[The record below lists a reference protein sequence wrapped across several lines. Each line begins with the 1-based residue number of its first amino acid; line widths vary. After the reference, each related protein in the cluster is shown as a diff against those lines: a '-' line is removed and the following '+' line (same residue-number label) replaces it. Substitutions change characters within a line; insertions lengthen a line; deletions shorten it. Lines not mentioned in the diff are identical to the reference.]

1 MLQIF
6 SPFMFLLLHIL
17 PLPFLFSSVLASPIP
32 VVDMDIPE
40 IISDV
45 PKSPYVT
52 RFSHRIQNIGHEA
65 SARIWEYVNE
75 IPGLLSSE
83 SEQGCVMLSNFRV
96 LLLISFFLR
105 YRALDIF
112 AERALEEPIFISV
125 RGISP
130 PAKEE
135 SHSIARRSIET
146 GVEEQRRTILDL
158 ARASSS
164 S

>member
-32 VVDMDIPE
+32 IVDVDIPE

-83 SEQGCVMLSNFRV
+83 NEQE
-96 LLLISFFLR
+96 
-105 YRALDIF
+105 ALDIF

-135 SHSIARRSIET
+135 SYSIARRSIET